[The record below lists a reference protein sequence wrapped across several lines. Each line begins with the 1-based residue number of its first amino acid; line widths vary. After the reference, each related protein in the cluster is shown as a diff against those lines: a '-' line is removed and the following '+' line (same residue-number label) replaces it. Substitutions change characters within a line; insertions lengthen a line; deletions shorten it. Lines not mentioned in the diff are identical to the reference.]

1 MTGAQER
8 LAAIGA
14 ELAELDRQQEELARL
29 DQAFRARSEQRSA
42 QDRQVQAL
50 RLAWEKEQGDVE
62 LLEGVTVQGLLLRL
76 SGRREER
83 LDQEHR
89 EERDAR
95 SRCEQAQAELERMD
109 QELQRMMSERGKL
122 RTAQGRRK
130 TLLEEKEG
138 ILIELGGPTGEELA
152 QISAELTDCQKAYAQ
167 LDQACFAGENV
178 MSGLNQALYALD
190 SARDLGTWDML
201 GGGTLVTLAK
211 HECLDEARN
220 AVHRA
225 QQAMGRFRNS
235 LSELKDLH
243 IPPVS
248 IGEGAVI
255 ADYLFDGL
263 IVDFLV
269 QSKIKENQDDISN
282 ARYRVKDI
290 LGKLQ
295 ERRQELKTR
304 CQALEQRRAALLSTP
319 SPAI

>member
-1 MTGAQER
+1 
-8 LAAIGA
+8 
-14 ELAELDRQQEELARL
+14 
-29 DQAFRARSEQRSA
+29 
-42 QDRQVQAL
+42 
-50 RLAWEKEQGDVE
+50 
-62 LLEGVTVQGLLLRL
+62 
-76 SGRREER
+76 
-83 LDQEHR
+83 
-89 EERDAR
+89 
-95 SRCEQAQAELERMD
+95 
-109 QELQRMMSERGKL
+109 
-122 RTAQGRRK
+122 
-130 TLLEEKEG
+130 
-138 ILIELGGPTGEELA
+138 
-152 QISAELTDCQKAYAQ
+152 
-167 LDQACFAGENV
+167 
-178 MSGLNQALYALD
+178 
-190 SARDLGTWDML
+190 ML

-248 IGEGAVI
+248 LGEGAVI
-255 ADYLFDGL
+255 ADYLFD
-263 IVDFLV
+263 DFLV

-282 ARYRVKDI
+282 ARYWVKDI